1 METGVSLGQD
11 RPMPDLFHW
20 KGWRVLGVVLVA
32 FMLLAPAYWN
42 GYPLVYFD
50 SEDYVEM
57 SFTWQPIIYRIMA
70 YGAFVGIAKPFGT
83 LWVVVWAQAL
93 MMAWMLH
100 EAVWSWVGRW
110 RPYVFV
116 GLGVVLS
123 LFTGL
128 PWVVSQ
134 VMADMFAGL
143 AVLGIAVL
151 AFGSA
156 IPLWRRALLVPMVAL
171 AISVHMSHV
180 AVALGLALVL
190 ATLWLGARLS
200 LRMPRPRLGLALLA
214 VVLGTASV
222 PGVHYLATGRAFF
235 TESGQVLQLAL
246 FVQDGLA
253 KKYLDEVC
261 PTGAQLKMCEHK
273 EELPYTADEF
283 LWGDSPFDEMGGWK
297 AMHDEAGVI
306 VKGAIAMFPADVA
319 RAMLNNTVTQFDL
332 IAAGEDLVPMTWHFV
347 RTQLRH
353 YPHDFRAF
361 RFARQQRREGISFD
375 ALNKVQVP
383 VAQAAEIAMLGL
395 LVVAWR
401 RRDRIS
407 GGILITV
414 MLALLGNAFVC
425 GALSNPHDRYQN
437 RLVWLALM
445 SVVIC
450 AVRLDQR
457 FAHRKPVDEAAR
469 RAVIEIRLPH
479 KPDAD
484 RRA

>member
-1 METGVSLGQD
+1 VSTSHHI
-11 RPMPDLFHW
+11 PFPDLFHW
-20 KGWRVLGVVLVA
+20 KGWRVLGTLLVA
-32 FMLLAPAYWN
+32 FMLLAPAFWN

-50 SEDYVEM
+50 SEDYVEL
-57 SFTWQPIIYRIMA
+57 SFNWQPIIYRIMT
-70 YGAFVGIAKPFGT
+70 YGTFVGIAQPFGT
-83 LWVVVWAQAL
+83 LWVVVWTQAL

-100 EAVWSWVGRW
+100 EAVWSWIARW
-110 RPYVFV
+110 RPQVFL

-123 LFTGL
+123 VFTGL
-128 PWVVSQ
+128 PWVTSQ

-143 AVLGIAVL
+143 AVLGMAVL

-156 IPLWRRALLVPMVAL
+156 IPLWRRWLLVPIVAL
-171 AISVHMSHV
+171 AICVHMSHV
-180 AVALGLALVL
+180 AVCMGLVL
-190 ATLWLGARLS
+190 VLLGLWLGSKLS
-200 LRMPRPRLGLALLA
+200 LRMPRPRIGLPVLA
-214 VVLGTASV
+214 VMLGTATV
-222 PGVHYLATGRAFF
+222 PSVHYLATGRAFF
-235 TESGQVLQLAL
+235 SESGQVLQLAL

-261 PTGAQLKMCEHK
+261 PQGMALKMCEHK

-283 LWGDSPFDEMGGWK
+283 LWGDSPFDDMGGWK
-297 AMHDEAGVI
+297 AMHDEAGII
-306 VKGAIAMFPADVA
+306 VKGAIAMFPGDVA
-319 RAMLNNTVTQFDL
+319 RAMVNNTLTQLDL
-332 IAAGEDLVPMTWHFV
+332 IGTGEDLVPMTWHFV
-347 RTQLRH
+347 RTQLKR
-353 YPHDFRAF
+353 YPGDFRAF

-375 ALNKVQVP
+375 AINKVQVP

-407 GGILITV
+407 GGILIV
-414 MLALLGNAFVC
+414 VLLALLGNAFVC

-445 SVVIC
+445 SAIIC

-457 FAHRKPVDEAAR
+457 FANRKPLDEATR

-479 KPDAD
+479 KPD
-484 RRA
+484 RE

>member
-1 METGVSLGQD
+1 MNAHHH
-11 RPMPDLFHW
+11 PPFPDLFHW
-20 KGWRVLGVVLVA
+20 KGWRVLGTLLVA
-32 FMLLAPAYWN
+32 FMLLAPAFWN

-50 SEDYVEM
+50 SEDYVEI
-57 SFTWQPIIYRIMA
+57 SFTWQPIIYRIMT

-100 EAVWSWVGRW
+100 EAVWSWIARW
-110 RPYVFV
+110 RPYVFM
-116 GLGVVLS
+116 GLGFTLC
-123 LFTGL
+123 LLTGL

-134 VMADMFAGL
+134 IMADMFAGL
-143 AVLGIAVL
+143 AVLGIAIL

-156 IPLWRRALLVPMVAL
+156 IQWWRRLLLVPMVAL

-180 AVALGLALVL
+180 AVSLGLLLVL
-190 ATLWLGARLS
+190 AALWLASRVS
-200 LRMPRPRLGLALLA
+200 LRMPRPRLTLPALAIIM
-214 VVLGTASV
+214 GTLSV
-222 PGVHYLATGRAFF
+222 PALHYLATGRAFF

-261 PTGAQLKMCEHK
+261 PQGAALKMCAHK

-283 LWGDSPFDEMGGWK
+283 LWGDSPFDDMGGWK

-319 RAMLNNTVTQFDL
+319 QAMVNNTWTQL
-332 IAAGEDLVPMTWHFV
+332 NLVAAGEDLVPMTWHFV
-347 RTQLRH
+347 RTQLKH

-375 ALNKVQVP
+375 ALNKLQVP

-395 LVVAWR
+395 LFVAWR

-407 GGILITV
+407 VGILVTV
-414 MLALLGNAFVC
+414 LLALLGNAFVC

-437 RLVWLALM
+437 RMVWLALM
-445 SVVIC
+445 STIVC

-457 FAHRKPVDEAAR
+457 FANRKPLDEATR
-469 RAVIEIRLPH
+469 RAVIEMRLPH
-479 KPDAD
+479 KPDD
-484 RRA
+484 K

>member
-1 METGVSLGQD
+1 MTSNQH
-11 RPMPDLFHW
+11 PPFPDLFHW
-20 KGWRVLGVVLVA
+20 KGWRVLATLLA
-32 FMLLAPAYWN
+32 ALLLLAPAFWN

-50 SEDYVEM
+50 SEDYVEI
-57 SFTWQPIIYRIMA
+57 SFTWQPIIYRIMT

-100 EAVWSWVGRW
+100 EAVWSWIGRW

-116 GLGVVLS
+116 GLVFALS
-123 LFTGL
+123 LLTGL

-134 VMADMFAGL
+134 IMADMFAGL

-156 IPLWRRALLVPMVAL
+156 IPRWRRLVLVPIVVL
-171 AISVHMSHV
+171 SISVHMSHV
-180 AVALGLALVL
+180 AVCMGLLLVL
-190 ATLWLGARLS
+190 VALWLSARFS
-200 LRMPRPRLGLALLA
+200 LRMPRPRLGLPALA
-214 VVLGTASV
+214 VVLGVASV
-222 PGVHYLATGRAFF
+222 PTLHYVATGRAFF
-235 TESGQVLQLAL
+235 SESGQVLQLAL

-261 PTGAQLKMCEHK
+261 PQGAPLKMCAHK

-283 LWGDSPFDEMGGWK
+283 LWGDSPFDDMGGWK

-306 VKGAIAMFPADVA
+306 VKGAIAMFPADVG
-319 RAMLNNTVTQFDL
+319 RAMVSNTLTQLDL
-332 IAAGEDLVPMTWHFV
+332 IAVGEDLVPMTWHFV
-347 RTQLRH
+347 RTQLKH

-361 RFARQQRREGISFD
+361 RFAQQQRREGISFD
-375 ALNKVQVP
+375 AINKLQVP
-383 VAQAAEIAMLGL
+383 VAQAAEVAMLGL
-395 LVVAWR
+395 LFVAWR

-407 GGILITV
+407 GGILIV
-414 MLALLGNAFVC
+414 VLMALLGNAFVC

-445 SVVIC
+445 SVIIC

-457 FAHRKPVDEAAR
+457 FANRKPLDEATK

-479 KPDAD
+479 KPD
-484 RRA
+484 

>member
-1 METGVSLGQD
+1 
-11 RPMPDLFHW
+11 
-20 KGWRVLGVVLVA
+20 
-32 FMLLAPAYWN
+32 
-42 GYPLVYFD
+42 
-50 SEDYVEM
+50 
-57 SFTWQPIIYRIMA
+57 PIIYRIMT

-100 EAVWSWVGRW
+100 EAVWAWIGRW

-116 GLGVVLS
+116 GLGFALC
-123 LFTGL
+123 LLTGL

-143 AVLGIAVL
+143 SVLGIAVL

-156 IPLWRRALLVPMVAL
+156 IPLWRRMVLVPIVAL
-171 AISVHMSHV
+171 SISVHMSHV
-180 AVALGLALVL
+180 AVALGLLLVL
-190 ATLWLGARLS
+190 TALWLGGKLS
-200 LRMPRPRLGLALLA
+200 LRMPRPRLGLAALA
-214 VVLGTASV
+214 IMLGTASV
-222 PGVHYLATGRAFF
+222 PTVHYLATGRAFF

-253 KKYLDEVC
+253 KKYLDQVC
-261 PTGAQLKMCEHK
+261 PEGAPLKMCEHK

-319 RAMLNNTVTQFDL
+319 RAMLNNTLTQMDL
-332 IAAGEDLVPMTWHFV
+332 IAVGEDLVPMTWHFV
-347 RTQLRH
+347 RTQLKH

-361 RFARQQRREGISFD
+361 RFARQQRRDSISFD
-375 ALNKVQVP
+375 AINKLQVP
-383 VAQAAEIAMLGL
+383 VAQAAEIAMLPL
-395 LVVAWR
+395 LFVAWR

-407 GGILITV
+407 GGILV
-414 MLALLGNAFVC
+414 VVLMALLGNAFVC

-437 RLVWLALM
+437 RMVWLALM
-445 SVVIC
+445 STIIC

-457 FAHRKPVDEAAR
+457 FANRKPLDEATR
-469 RAVIEIRLPH
+469 RAVIEMRLPH
-479 KPDAD
+479 KPDNKGPD
-484 RRA
+484 NKGPDNKS

>member
-1 METGVSLGQD
+1 MTASHHN
-11 RPMPDLFHW
+11 PFPDLFHW
-20 KGWRVLGVVLVA
+20 KGWRVLGVFAVA

-50 SEDYVEM
+50 SEDYVEI
-57 SFTWQPIIYRIMA
+57 SFTWQPIIYRIMT

-100 EAVWSWVGRW
+100 EAVWSWIARW
-110 RPYVFV
+110 RPQVFL
-116 GLGVVLS
+116 GLGIALS
-123 LFTGL
+123 LLTGL
-128 PWVVSQ
+128 PWVTSQ

-143 AVLGIAVL
+143 AVLGIAIL

-156 IPLWRRALLVPMVAL
+156 IPLWRRMVLVPMVAL
-171 AISVHMSHV
+171 AIGVHMSHV

-190 ATLWLGARLS
+190 TALWLGARLS
-200 LRMPRPRLGLALLA
+200 LRMPRPRLGMPLLA
-214 VVLGTASV
+214 VALGTASV

-235 TESGQVLQLAL
+235 SESGQVLQLAL

-261 PTGAQLKMCEHK
+261 PQGAPLKMCEHK

-283 LWGDSPFDEMGGWK
+283 LWGDSPFDDMGGWK

-306 VKGAIAMFPADVA
+306 VKGAIAMFPLDVA
-319 RAMLNNTVTQFDL
+319 EAMVGNTLTQLNL

-347 RTQLRH
+347 RTQLKH
-353 YPHDFRAF
+353 YPDDFRAF

-375 ALNKVQVP
+375 AINKLQVP

-407 GGILITV
+407 GGLLIIV
-414 MLALLGNAFVC
+414 LLALLGNAFVC

-445 SVVIC
+445 SAIIC

-457 FAHRKPVDEAAR
+457 FANRKPLDEATK

-479 KPDAD
+479 KPD
-484 RRA
+484 RE